1 MEQKIIYIAGFRQH
15 AGKTTGSLGLIHSLL
30 SKYEPSDIGYIK
42 PVGQEMFKLP
52 DGKKIDKDAV
62 LIQKFFLPDLDFDAV
77 SPVRIGSGVTKNFL
91 KSNDMDMQTKEFAK
105 SITDAIASMK
115 DKKVIIAEGTGHPGV
130 GNIVG
135 LSNADVSRMLNAPI
149 IYMAGGG
156 IGKSLD
162 MLATDFTFFGA
173 NGADIRGII
182 FNKLFPSK
190 LDDSKFY
197 LREDLIRSMFSKY
210 YDNLNILAYLPEDEY
225 MNKPSM
231 RLLMSKFDS
240 AEPVNDFEDLSW
252 ARPCRKVKI
261 ISLTNKYFKPEDHLK
276 SNDLVIISAATKRR
290 LRKIVKY
297 NDSLDEKL
305 AGVILSCSTIPTA
318 TKAYQIK
325 MLKNSKLPAMYV
337 DNDSSES
344 DEIVQS
350 CIKNTKIQFYDDYKI
365 SKIKKLFDEN
375 FDKDRFFKLF
385 NL

>member
-15 AGKTTGSLGLIHSLL
+15 AGKTTNSLGLIHSLL

-62 LIQKFFLPDLDFDAV
+62 LIQKFFLPELDFDNV
-77 SPVRIGSGVTKNFL
+77 SPVRIGAGVTKDFL
-91 KSNDMDMQTKEFAK
+91 KSDDRVNRTKEFSESINK
-105 SITDAIASMK
+105 SIASMA

-135 LSNADVSRMLNAPI
+135 LSNAVVSKMLKAPI
-149 IYMAGGG
+149 IYIAGGG

-173 NGADIRGII
+173 NGADIRGVI

-190 LDDSKFY
+190 LEDSKFY
-197 LREDLIRSMFSKY
+197 LKEDLIKSMFSQY
-210 YDNLNILAYLPEDEY
+210 FNNLNVLGYLPEDEF

-231 RLLMSKFDS
+231 RLLMSKFNS
-240 AEPVNDFEDLSW
+240 AKPINNWEDLNW

-261 ISLTNKYFKPEDHLK
+261 ISLTNKYFLPEDHLQA
-276 SNDLVIISAATKRR
+276 NDLVILSSASKRR
-290 LRKIVKY
+290 LKKIVKY
-297 NDSLDEKL
+297 NEGLKEKL
-305 AGVILSCSTIPTA
+305 SGVILSCGTIHSSPKTE
-318 TKAYQIK
+318 QVHL
-325 MLKNSKLPAMYV
+325 LKNSGLPAMYV
-337 DNDSSES
+337 DTDSSET

-375 FDKDRFFKLF
+375 FDKERFFKIFGL
-385 NL
+385 